1 MELKTGQAVVRP
13 AEGKSFDP
21 TQIAGAIKDAGFGA
35 GDIELTAVGTLGKQE
50 DFLLLELSGAVRK
63 FVLAG
68 GAKVEE
74 LEGRAEL
81 LGKRLR
87 VTGKLRSL
95 VGRRVTPGSGRPWI
109 RTRTKSRRLS
119 PFSHT
124 GEPSSPCH

>member
-21 TQIAGAIKDAGFGA
+21 TQIPRAIKDAGFSA
-35 GDIELTAVGTLGKQE
+35 GEIELTAVGTLGKQE

-68 GAKVEE
+68 GAKAEE

-87 VTGKLRSL
+87 VTGKLHPSHADRP
-95 VGRRVTPGSGRPWI
+95 PGLTVERWALADPTLDEKGAVP
-109 RTRTKSRRLS
+109 
-119 PFSHT
+119 
-124 GEPSSPCH
+124 

>member
-1 MELKTGQAVVRP
+1 MKIELKTGQAVVRP

-21 TQIAGAIKDAGFGA
+21 TQIPRAIKDAGFGA

-68 GAKVEE
+68 GAKAEE
-74 LEGRAEL
+74 LEGRPEL

-87 VTGKLRSL
+87 VTGKLHPSHADRP
-95 VGRRVTPGSGRPWI
+95 PGLTVERWALADPTLDEKGAVP
-109 RTRTKSRRLS
+109 
-119 PFSHT
+119 
-124 GEPSSPCH
+124 